1 MLDIGILGYVVNP
14 KIGAFTY
21 NLFQYKGVAI
31 VLLVLEMLFFGDM
44 YTLIGIVLF
53 SHLALDRALGY
64 GLKYSDSFK
73 NTHLGKI

>member
-21 NLFQYKGVAI
+21 NLFHYKGVAI